1 MPKGISIEQFCSRN
15 KVPYNIFY
23 KWYNNSSLN
32 FNKMINALIH
42 TAVRIIIGWLLIERV
57 PAWLN
62 IRGIV
67 ATILKVI
74 GVLIIISALL
84 DWI

>member
-1 MPKGISIEQFCSRN
+1 
-15 KVPYNIFY
+15 
-23 KWYNNSSLN
+23 
-32 FNKMINALIH
+32 MINALIH
-42 TAVRIIIGWLLIERV
+42 TAVRILIGWLLIERV

-67 ATILKVI
+67 ATILKLI

>member
-1 MPKGISIEQFCSRN
+1 
-15 KVPYNIFY
+15 
-23 KWYNNSSLN
+23 
-32 FNKMINALIH
+32 MINALIH
-42 TAVRIIIGWLLIERV
+42 TAVRILIGWLLIEKV

-62 IRGIV
+62 IRCIV

>member
-1 MPKGISIEQFCSRN
+1 
-15 KVPYNIFY
+15 
-23 KWYNNSSLN
+23 
-32 FNKMINALIH
+32 MIDALIH
-42 TAVRIIIGWLLIERV
+42 TAVRILIGWLLIDRV
-57 PAWLN
+57 PTWLN

-84 DWI
+84 YWI

>member
-1 MPKGISIEQFCSRN
+1 
-15 KVPYNIFY
+15 
-23 KWYNNSSLN
+23 
-32 FNKMINALIH
+32 MIDALIH
-42 TAVRIIIGWLLIERV
+42 TAVRILIGWLLIDRI

-62 IRGIV
+62 IRGII

>member
-1 MPKGISIEQFCSRN
+1 
-15 KVPYNIFY
+15 
-23 KWYNNSSLN
+23 
-32 FNKMINALIH
+32 MINAFIH
-42 TAVRIIIGWLLIERV
+42 TAVRILIGWLLIDRV

-62 IRGIV
+62 IRGII
-67 ATILKVI
+67 ATILKII

>member
-1 MPKGISIEQFCSRN
+1 
-15 KVPYNIFY
+15 
-23 KWYNNSSLN
+23 
-32 FNKMINALIH
+32 MINALIH
-42 TAVRIIIGWLLIERV
+42 TAIRILIGWLLIERV

>member
-1 MPKGISIEQFCSRN
+1 
-15 KVPYNIFY
+15 
-23 KWYNNSSLN
+23 
-32 FNKMINALIH
+32 MINALIH
-42 TAVRIIIGWLLIERV
+42 TAVRIILAWLLIERI

>member
-1 MPKGISIEQFCSRN
+1 
-15 KVPYNIFY
+15 
-23 KWYNNSSLN
+23 
-32 FNKMINALIH
+32 MIDALIH
-42 TAVRIIIGWLLIERV
+42 TAVRILIGWLLIDSV

-84 DWI
+84 YWI

>member
-1 MPKGISIEQFCSRN
+1 
-15 KVPYNIFY
+15 
-23 KWYNNSSLN
+23 
-32 FNKMINALIH
+32 MINALIH
-42 TAVRIIIGWLLIERV
+42 TAIRILIGWLLIERV

-67 ATILKVI
+67 ATILKII

>member
-1 MPKGISIEQFCSRN
+1 
-15 KVPYNIFY
+15 
-23 KWYNNSSLN
+23 
-32 FNKMINALIH
+32 MINALIH
-42 TAVRIIIGWLLIERV
+42 TAVRILIGWLLIEKV

-84 DWI
+84 DWT

>member
-1 MPKGISIEQFCSRN
+1 
-15 KVPYNIFY
+15 
-23 KWYNNSSLN
+23 
-32 FNKMINALIH
+32 MIDALIH
-42 TAVRIIIGWLLIERV
+42 TAVRILIGWLLIDKV

-84 DWI
+84 YWI

>member
-1 MPKGISIEQFCSRN
+1 
-15 KVPYNIFY
+15 
-23 KWYNNSSLN
+23 
-32 FNKMINALIH
+32 MIDTLIH
-42 TAVRIIIGWLLIERV
+42 TAVRILIGWLLIDKI
-57 PAWLN
+57 PAWLS

-84 DWI
+84 EWI

>member
-1 MPKGISIEQFCSRN
+1 
-15 KVPYNIFY
+15 
-23 KWYNNSSLN
+23 
-32 FNKMINALIH
+32 MINALIH

-67 ATILKVI
+67 ATILTVI
-74 GVLIIISALL
+74 AVLIIISALL

>member
-1 MPKGISIEQFCSRN
+1 
-15 KVPYNIFY
+15 
-23 KWYNNSSLN
+23 
-32 FNKMINALIH
+32 MINALIH
-42 TAVRIIIGWLLIERV
+42 TAIRILIGWLLIERV
-57 PAWLN
+57 PVWLN

>member
-1 MPKGISIEQFCSRN
+1 
-15 KVPYNIFY
+15 
-23 KWYNNSSLN
+23 
-32 FNKMINALIH
+32 MINALIH
-42 TAVRIIIGWLLIERV
+42 TAVRILIGWILIERV

-67 ATILKVI
+67 ATILKII

>member
-1 MPKGISIEQFCSRN
+1 
-15 KVPYNIFY
+15 
-23 KWYNNSSLN
+23 
-32 FNKMINALIH
+32 MIDTLIH
-42 TAVRIIIGWLLIERV
+42 TAVRILIGWLLIDKI
-57 PAWLN
+57 PTWLS

-84 DWI
+84 EWI

>member
-1 MPKGISIEQFCSRN
+1 
-15 KVPYNIFY
+15 
-23 KWYNNSSLN
+23 
-32 FNKMINALIH
+32 MINALIH
-42 TAVRIIIGWLLIERV
+42 TVVRIIIGWLLIEKV

-67 ATILKVI
+67 ATILKII

>member
-1 MPKGISIEQFCSRN
+1 
-15 KVPYNIFY
+15 
-23 KWYNNSSLN
+23 
-32 FNKMINALIH
+32 MINALIH
-42 TAVRIIIGWLLIERV
+42 TAIRILIGWLLIERV

-67 ATILKVI
+67 ATILKII

-84 DWI
+84 DWV

>member
-1 MPKGISIEQFCSRN
+1 
-15 KVPYNIFY
+15 
-23 KWYNNSSLN
+23 
-32 FNKMINALIH
+32 MINALIH
-42 TAVRIIIGWLLIERV
+42 TAVRILIGWLLIERV

-67 ATILKVI
+67 ATILKII
-74 GVLIIISALL
+74 GVLIVISALL

>member
-1 MPKGISIEQFCSRN
+1 
-15 KVPYNIFY
+15 
-23 KWYNNSSLN
+23 
-32 FNKMINALIH
+32 MINALIH
-42 TAVRIIIGWLLIERV
+42 TAVRILIGWLLIERV

-67 ATILKVI
+67 ATMLKII

>member
-1 MPKGISIEQFCSRN
+1 
-15 KVPYNIFY
+15 
-23 KWYNNSSLN
+23 
-32 FNKMINALIH
+32 MIHALIH
-42 TAVRIIIGWLLIERV
+42 TAVRILIGWLLIERV

-67 ATILKVI
+67 ATILKII

>member
-1 MPKGISIEQFCSRN
+1 MI
-15 KVPYNIFY
+15 
-23 KWYNNSSLN
+23 
-32 FNKMINALIH
+32 INALIH
-42 TAVRIIIGWLLIERV
+42 TAVRILIGWLLIDRV

>member
-1 MPKGISIEQFCSRN
+1 
-15 KVPYNIFY
+15 
-23 KWYNNSSLN
+23 
-32 FNKMINALIH
+32 MINALIH
-42 TAVRIIIGWLLIERV
+42 NAVRIIIGWLLIERV

-67 ATILKVI
+67 ATILKII

>member
-1 MPKGISIEQFCSRN
+1 
-15 KVPYNIFY
+15 
-23 KWYNNSSLN
+23 
-32 FNKMINALIH
+32 MINALIH
-42 TAVRIIIGWLLIERV
+42 TAIRILIGWLLIERV
-57 PAWLN
+57 PVWLN

-84 DWI
+84 YWM

>member
-1 MPKGISIEQFCSRN
+1 
-15 KVPYNIFY
+15 
-23 KWYNNSSLN
+23 
-32 FNKMINALIH
+32 MIDTLIH
-42 TAVRIIIGWLLIERV
+42 TTARILIGWLLIDKI
-57 PAWLN
+57 PAWLS

-84 DWI
+84 EWI

>member
-1 MPKGISIEQFCSRN
+1 
-15 KVPYNIFY
+15 
-23 KWYNNSSLN
+23 
-32 FNKMINALIH
+32 MIDALIH
-42 TAVRIIIGWLLIERV
+42 TAVRILIGWLLIDRV
-57 PAWLN
+57 SAWLN

>member
-1 MPKGISIEQFCSRN
+1 
-15 KVPYNIFY
+15 
-23 KWYNNSSLN
+23 
-32 FNKMINALIH
+32 MIDTLIH
-42 TAVRIIIGWLLIERV
+42 TTVRILIGWLLIDKIT
-57 PAWLN
+57 AWLS

-84 DWI
+84 EWI

>member
-1 MPKGISIEQFCSRN
+1 
-15 KVPYNIFY
+15 
-23 KWYNNSSLN
+23 
-32 FNKMINALIH
+32 MINALIH

-74 GVLIIISALL
+74 GVLIIISALF

>member
-1 MPKGISIEQFCSRN
+1 
-15 KVPYNIFY
+15 
-23 KWYNNSSLN
+23 
-32 FNKMINALIH
+32 MINALIH
-42 TAVRIIIGWLLIERV
+42 TAVRIIIGWLLIDRV

-67 ATILKVI
+67 ATILKII